1 MFIAEITGG
10 VVLYLDPQTGYMDA
24 SDYFTR
30 GSKGC
35 FGYFRLDDKALTT
48 DPNIITANVEVK

>member
-1 MFIAEITGG
+1 MFIAEKTGG
-10 VVLYLDPQTGYMDA
+10 VVHYLDPQTGNMDA

-48 DPNIITANVEVK
+48 DPNIISATVEVK